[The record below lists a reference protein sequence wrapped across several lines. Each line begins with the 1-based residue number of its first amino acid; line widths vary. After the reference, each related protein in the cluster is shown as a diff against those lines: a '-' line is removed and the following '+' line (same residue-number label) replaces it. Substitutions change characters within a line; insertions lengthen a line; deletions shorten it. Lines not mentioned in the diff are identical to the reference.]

1 MSSSGSLLPPVLACA
16 AGWFGWSLLVG
27 GLANRL
33 PQASLLRDN
42 GLTRLQPWEQRQR
55 YERRLAIRCWK
66 GLLPDAGPAL
76 PGGMAKSALV
86 QRDQRALEQL
96 VVETRRAELV
106 HWALWPFWI
115 VTSLWLPPLGVLLN
129 LVFASLFNL
138 PCLAVQRYNR
148 MRLQTTL
155 ERFSHDRGQ
164 TPGSQTY
171 EAQEIGRKRGQLN

>member
-1 MSSSGSLLPPVLACA
+1 MSSSGPLLTPVLACA

-33 PQASLLRDN
+33 PQANLRRDN
-42 GLTRLQPWEQRQR
+42 GLTRLQPWEQRHC
-55 YERRLAIRCWK
+55 YEQRLAIRCWK

-76 PGGMAKSALV
+76 PGGRAKSGLV
-86 QRDQRALEQL
+86 QRDQLALEQL

-148 MRLQTTL
+148 LRLQTTL
-155 ERFSHDRGQ
+155 ERFSRGWGRS
-164 TPGSQTY
+164 PWSQTS
-171 EAQEIGRKRGQLN
+171 EAQEQG